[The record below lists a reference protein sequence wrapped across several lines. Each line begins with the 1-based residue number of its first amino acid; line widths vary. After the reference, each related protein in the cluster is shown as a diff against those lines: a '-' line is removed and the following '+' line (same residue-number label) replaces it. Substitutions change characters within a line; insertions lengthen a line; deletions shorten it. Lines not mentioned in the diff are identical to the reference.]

1 MVKGGSRRAWAERDF
16 FWRLLM
22 KASRYSS
29 LVVGVVAGMVA
40 VAGLALPAAAQDG
53 APAAPAKSAEKAKAK
68 LGAGDKAPALS
79 IAKWLKGS
87 PVESFESGKIYV
99 VEFWATWCGPCRV
112 SIPHLTELQKKYANN
127 NVTIIG
133 VSAED
138 EEKVVADFVSKQADK
153 MDYVVAWDREGA
165 TDKAYM
171 AASGQQGIPTAFIV
185 GKQGSIEWIGHPMEM
200 DEVLDQVVNGKW
212 DSKAYAEQQRV
223 VQDLMKEFQK
233 AARGGDVEKLV
244 AVAKQGVEKAPKQAG
259 RMVMIA
265 FGQQVAAG
273 KTEAANA
280 WAKELVAG
288 TMKDDPMILNGLA
301 WTMVDPEAP
310 MKGADLDTALSAAQR
325 ADELTQ
331 HKDPQV
337 IDTLAR
343 VYFLKGDKAKAVE
356 LQTKAVELA
365 PDEMKSELEKALK
378 QYKGE

>member
-1 MVKGGSRRAWAERDF
+1 
-16 FWRLLM
+16 M

-29 LVVGVVAGMVA
+29 LVVGIVAGVVA

-53 APAAPAKSAEKAKAK
+53 GTAAPAKAPEKAKPK

-112 SIPHLTELQKKYANN
+112 SIPHLTELQKKFADK

-138 EEKVVADFVSKQADK
+138 EEKVVADFVSKQGDK

-185 GKQGSIEWIGHPMEM
+185 GKQGTIEWIGHPMEM
-200 DEVLDQVVNGKW
+200 DDVLAKVVDGTW
-212 DSKAYAEQQRV
+212 DAKSYAEQQRI

-233 AARGGDVEKLV
+233 AGRNGDVDKLV
-244 AVAKQGVEKAPKQAG
+244 AVAKQGLEKAPKQAG

-265 FGQQVAAG
+265 FSQQLAAG
-273 KTEAANA
+273 KIEAANA
-280 WAKELVAG
+280 WAKELTAG
-288 TMKDDPMILNGLA
+288 AMKDDPMILNGIA
-301 WTMVDPEAP
+301 WSLVDPQAP
-310 MKGADLDTALSAAQR
+310 VQGADLDAALAAALR

-331 HKDPQV
+331 NKDPQV

-343 VYFLKGDKAKAVE
+343 VYFKKGDKAKAIE

-365 PDEMKSELEKALK
+365 PEDFKEELEKSLK
-378 QYKGE
+378 EFKGE

>member
-1 MVKGGSRRAWAERDF
+1 MVQGGSRRAWVERVF

-22 KASRYSS
+22 KASRFSS
-29 LVVGVVAGMVA
+29 LIVAGMVA
-40 VAGLALPAAAQDG
+40 VAGMALPAFAQDG
-53 APAAPAKSAEKAKAK
+53 GTAAPAKAAEKSKAK

-112 SIPHLTELQKKYANN
+112 SIPHLTELQKKYAGK

-138 EEKVVADFVSKQADK
+138 EEKVVADFVSKQGDK

-200 DEVLDQVVNGKW
+200 DEVLDQVVDGKW
-212 DSKAYAEQQRV
+212 DAKAYAEQQRV

-280 WAKELVAG
+280 WAKELTTGA
-288 TMKDDPMILNGLA
+288 MKDDPMILNGLA

-310 MKGADLDTALSAAQR
+310 MKGADLDIALGAAQR

>member
-1 MVKGGSRRAWAERDF
+1 
-16 FWRLLM
+16 M

-29 LVVGVVAGMVA
+29 LVVGIVAGVVA

-53 APAAPAKSAEKAKAK
+53 APAAPAKSAEKAKPK

-87 PVESFESGKIYV
+87 PVESFEAGKVYV

-112 SIPHLTELQKKYANN
+112 SIPHLTELQKKYAAK

-138 EEKVVADFVSKQADK
+138 EEKVVADFVSKQGDK

-185 GKQGSIEWIGHPMEM
+185 GKQGTIEWIGHPMEM
-200 DEVLDQVVNGKW
+200 DEVLDQVVEGKW
-212 DSKAYAEQQRV
+212 DAKAYADQQRV

-233 AARGGDVEKLV
+233 AARGGDVDKLV

>member
-138 EEKVVADFVSKQADK
+138 EEKVVADFVSKQGDK

-185 GKQGSIEWIGHPMEM
+185 GKQGAIEWIGHPMEM

-233 AARGGDVEKLV
+233 AARGGDVDKLV